1 MPFNP
6 LEFVQELLKIPSIS
20 ADANYAGEVER
31 CARVFSEKIA
41 SLGFETELVK
51 TSLHPII
58 WAERNSKTPA
68 KIRILCYGHYDV
80 QPIDPI
86 EKWNKPPFEP
96 AVENGRLWGRGSADN
111 KGPFMCLFGGLMR
124 FLEKNPEAPVDIAL
138 MIEGEEEISSPSM
151 PEFIK
156 SRKEKLSSYDAIL
169 LSDTSSASDSQIVI
183 TTGLRGVLA
192 FDVKF
197 RGPNSDIHS
206 GMFGGAVLNPI
217 QAMAEVCASLH
228 KDGLVDIDG
237 FYDDVLPIYDWEK
250 RDIARYPF
258 NEEKIMESLGVN
270 SLIKQGDLK
279 PSEALRLL
287 PALEFTGIGGGYQG
301 EGNKSVIPSEA
312 FCKISIRLVPDQN
325 GRKIYELVKKAIIE
339 RCPKGVVAEV
349 SEPDGIGD
357 AYCVIPP
364 NREGAPNPYPEKLGK
379 IFGAVEDCVKQN
391 FGNPPIFLREGA
403 SIPLLSLLKK
413 ETGLDSVMTG
423 LFSPLDNLH
432 APNESFSLTMMER
445 ALNYYEALFERI
457 SK

>member
-1 MPFNP
+1 MSFNA
-6 LEFVQELLKIPSIS
+6 LEFVQQLLKIPSIS
-20 ADANYAGEVER
+20 ADANFASDVKK
-31 CARVFSEKIA
+31 CAEVFSKKIA
-41 SLGFETELVK
+41 LLGFDAELVK
-51 TSLHPII
+51 TDLHPII
-58 WAERNSKTPA
+58 WAERKANVPA
-68 KIRILCYGHYDV
+68 KIRVICYGHYDV
-80 QPIDPI
+80 QPVDPI

-96 AVENGRLWGRGSADN
+96 TVENGRLWGRGSADN

-124 FLEKNPEAPVDIAL
+124 FLEKNPDAPVDVAL

-151 PEFIK
+151 PKFIEE
-156 SRKEKLSSYDAIL
+156 RKAILSSYDTIL
-169 LSDTSSASDSQIVI
+169 LSDTSSASDSQIVV

-197 RGPNSDIHS
+197 KGPNSDIHS

-217 QAMAEVCASLH
+217 QAMLDVCASLH
-228 KDGLVDIDG
+228 KDGFVNVDG
-237 FYDDVLPIYDWEK
+237 FYDEVLPIYDWEK

-258 NEEKIMESLGVN
+258 NEDEMMKSLGIA

-279 PSEALRLL
+279 PTEALRLL

-301 EGNKSVIPSEA
+301 EGNKSVIPSEC
-312 FCKISIRLVPDQN
+312 FCKISIRLVPNQD
-325 GRKIYELVKKAIIE
+325 GRKIYEIVKDAIIK
-339 RCPKGVVAEV
+339 RCPEGVEV
-349 SEPDGIGD
+349 EVYEPDGIGD

-364 NREGAPNPYPEKLGK
+364 NRDGAPNPYPEKLGK
-379 IFGAVEDCVKQN
+379 IFEAVEDCVTKS

-432 APNESFSLTMMER
+432 APNESFSLTMMDR
-445 ALNYYEALFERI
+445 AINYYEALFERI
-457 SK
+457 AK